1 MKGFSKVKTEQTK
14 KPYDQRTD
22 LEKINSQWHKLSGF
36 HTREE
41 WSAAV
46 VRAATAAEIAANFAL
61 RQEFE
66 VRFRLKPAVVNILL
80 KNANGLNGKMNQLL
94 IPVLKTDAP
103 NYELSVRERRTLTK
117 AEQKLAELKR
127 LNKIAGEI
135 NDDRNGVV
143 HQGQFRGEEQAR
155 KTIDNARKF
164 IEGLVSLYEKNF
176 KLKGE
181 KREEADE

>member
-1 MKGFSKVKTEQTK
+1 MKGLSKIKTRQTK
-14 KPYDQRTD
+14 KPYEQRTD

-36 HTREE
+36 HSREE

-66 VRFRLKPAVVNILL
+66 VRFKLKPAVVNILL

-94 IPVLKTDAP
+94 IPVLKTDVP
-103 NYELSVRERRTLTK
+103 NHESSVRKRRAPTN
-117 AEQKLAELKR
+117 AEHKIAEVKR
-127 LNKIAGEI
+127 LNKIAMEI

-143 HQGQFRGEEQAR
+143 HQGQFRGEERAR
-155 KTIDNARKF
+155 KTICNAREF
-164 IEGLVSLYEKNF
+164 IEGLVRIYKKDF